1 MRDKIER
8 IALLAT
14 VVVSAL
20 VAVLHLLGLLETI
33 PWLTDRVP
41 TITLLVLAILAG
53 YLISQRV
60 GEHEELEGIKDLI
73 SESAKITVASLSGVE
88 AATKLSTEEGRE
100 YSAKS
105 FETAKRSIDAALLA
119 PSLPP
124 SSSDKIRDDA
134 RAKLL
139 KANKVNYRSITV
151 FDKSRWEGTKP
162 YLTDPG
168 IQKFYVR
175 YYDLPIGKPP
185 LMSFLIIDNQ
195 EIFLRYPYEPGEP
208 EIFVSIKHPEIVQL
222 FAAYYRSMWKE
233 AIPLSRDDRQKI
245 EEIDRRFSGRSGLI
259 EQPG

>member
-20 VAVLHLLGLLETI
+20 VAVLHLLGLLESI

-60 GEHEELEGIKDLI
+60 GEHEELGGIKDLI

-88 AATKLSTEEGRE
+88 AGTKLSTEEGRE
-100 YSAKS
+100 YAAKCYA
-105 FETAKRSIDAALLA
+105 TTKRSVDAAFLS
-119 PSLPP
+119 PSVPP
-124 SSSDKIRDDA
+124 SSSDKIVDHA
-134 RAKLL
+134 LAKLL
-139 KANKVNYRSITV
+139 KANKVNFRSITV
-151 FDKSRWEGTKP
+151 FDKRRWERTKS

-168 IQKFYVR
+168 IQKYYVR
-175 YYDLPIGKPP
+175 YYDLSIIKLP
-185 LMSFLIIDNQ
+185 LMSFLIFDNR
-195 EIFLRYPYEPGEP
+195 EIILRYPYEPGEP
-208 EIFVSIKHPEIVQL
+208 AIYVSIKHAEIVQL

-245 EEIDRRFSGRSGLI
+245 EEMDRRFSKQTSD
-259 EQPG
+259 E